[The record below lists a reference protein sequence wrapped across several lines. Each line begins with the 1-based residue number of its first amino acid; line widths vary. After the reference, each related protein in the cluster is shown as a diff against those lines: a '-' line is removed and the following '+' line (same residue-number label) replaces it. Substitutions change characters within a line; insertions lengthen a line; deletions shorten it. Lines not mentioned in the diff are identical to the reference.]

1 MDKILFFDGYCSLCN
16 NLVDQMVRWDKKG
29 VLKFASLQGET
40 AKRLLPNPGSAEN
53 DPDTALYLR
62 GGQVYDRSTAVLL
75 SLKDL
80 GGLWVLPSVFLIVP
94 KVLRDLVYR
103 FVASIRYRVFGR
115 RDTCRIPTPLERERI
130 LP

>member
-16 NLVDQMVRWDKKG
+16 SSVDQMVRWDKKG

-40 AKRLLPNPGSAEN
+40 AKRLLPNPASAGN
-53 DPDTALYLR
+53 DPDTVLYLR
-62 GGQVYDRSTAVLL
+62 GGQIHDRSTAILL
-75 SLKDL
+75 SLKDI
-80 GGLWVLPSVFLIVP
+80 GGVWALLSVFLIVP
-94 KVLRDLVYR
+94 KPLRDLVYR
-103 FVASIRYRVFGR
+103 FVARIRYRVFGR

>member
-16 NLVDQMVRWDKKG
+16 SSVDQMVRWDQKG

-40 AKRLLPNPGSAEN
+40 AKRLLPNPASVEN
-53 DPDTALYLR
+53 DPDTVLYLR
-62 GGQVYDRSTAVLL
+62 GGQIHDRSTAILL
-75 SLKDL
+75 SLKDI
-80 GGLWVLPSVFLIVP
+80 GGVWALLSVFLMVP
-94 KVLRDLVYR
+94 KPLRDLVYR
-103 FVASIRYRVFGR
+103 FVARIRYRVFGR

>member
-40 AKRLLPNPGSAEN
+40 AKRLLPNSAVAEK
-53 DPDTALYLR
+53 DPDTLLYLR
-62 GGQVYDRSTAVLL
+62 GGQVHDRSTAVLF
-75 SLKDL
+75 SLRDL
-80 GGLWVLPSVFLIVP
+80 GGVWVLTSVFLIVP
-94 KVLRDLVYR
+94 KPLRDLVYR
-103 FVASIRYRVFGR
+103 FVANIRYRVFGR
-115 RDTCRIPTPLERERI
+115 RDSCRIPTPQERERI